1 MTNSL
6 LFGIATFVY
15 FFAMVL
21 YISYLAF
28 RSEGLGKAAS
38 LSLLGGVLVETAA
51 IGLRWYE
58 SYALGI
64 GRAPLTNMYESLVF
78 FALTIALIYL
88 VLERKYRVKTVGA
101 FIAPFPF
108 IVMAYAALN
117 TNEIQPL
124 VPALQSNW
132 LISHV
137 VTCFVGYAAFAVSFA
152 VSILYLFKAK
162 SERISSKLPVVSQQ
176 FPSRLFRTR
185 RDRLQDHR
193 HRVSAFDDRHCNGRL
208 LGKRGLGNV
217 LELGPEG
224 NVVAHRLAHL
234 CGVPARQDHPRLAR
248 KEGGRSVHCRF
259 RGYRVLLSRREPG
272 SLGASQLWRRL
283 MKKETRY
290 EKKEE
295 KIKVKTTF
303 VFGWFIMILAG
314 LIVAGDG
321 SAAERNP
328 PFPSYGSG
336 AVEVRIYSD
345 YFCSPCRAM
354 EPAVEPILKDLL
366 KKKVIQLTLVDTPF
380 HPHTALYARY
390 FLYALKKNNDVDHAL
405 PGPEDPF

>member
-28 RSEGLGKAAS
+28 RSEGLGKAAT

-162 SERISSKLPVVSQQ
+162 SERICSKLPVVSRSFLPNSSALDEIGYKTIAIG
-176 FPSRLFRTR
+176 FPLLTIGI
-185 RDRLQDHR
+185 
-193 HRVSAFDDRHCNGRL
+193 VTGAFWA
-208 LGKRGLGNV
+208 NV
-217 LELGPEG
+217 AWGTYWSWDP
-224 NVVAHRLAHL
+224 
-234 CGVPARQDHPRLAR
+234 
-248 KEGGRSVHCRF
+248 
-259 RGYRVLLSRREPG
+259 
-272 SLGASQLWRRL
+272 
-283 MKKETRY
+283 KET
-290 EKKEE
+290 
-295 KIKVKTTF
+295 
-303 VFGWFIMILAG
+303 WS
-314 LIVAGDG
+314 LIVWLIY
-321 SAAERNP
+321 AAYLHARITRGWQGKKAAALSIVGFAATVFCYLGVNLILSGLH
-328 PFPSYGSG
+328 SYGG
-336 AVEVRIYSD
+336 
-345 YFCSPCRAM
+345 
-354 EPAVEPILKDLL
+354 
-366 KKKVIQLTLVDTPF
+366 T
-380 HPHTALYARY
+380 
-390 FLYALKKNNDVDHAL
+390 
-405 PGPEDPF
+405 